1 MKKNRTLRVSALL
14 LALTLITSCFVGG
27 TFAKYTSSVAPS
39 DTAKV
44 AKWQI
49 KVNGTDV
56 TVADPQVT
64 FDLFQD
70 TVLDT
75 DDATPEADVK
85 QGKTLIAPGTA
96 GHFDIKVENL
106 SEVTA
111 KFTINFTEEVTG
123 NGSTD
128 LPLEYQI
135 VTKGASADE
144 GAWESDIAQLNTTV
158 ASIAMENGT
167 NEYTVHWRWAFAD
180 GTNDA
185 NDTKLG
191 VAAQGAAVT
200 AKVTATITV
209 DQID

>member
-14 LALTLITSCFVGG
+14 LALTLITTCFVGG
-27 TFAKYTSSVAPS
+27 TFAKYTSSVTTS

-56 TVADPQVT
+56 TVTDPQVT

-70 TVLDT
+70 TVLDS
-75 DDATPEADVK
+75 DDTNAETDVK
-85 QGKTLIAPGTA
+85 QGNTLIAPGTA

-106 SEVTA
+106 SEVNA
-111 KFTINFTEEVTG
+111 KFTIAFTEEVTG
-123 NGSTD
+123 NGGTD

-135 VTKGASADE
+135 VAKGASVAD
-144 GAWESDIAQLNTTV
+144 GAWKGDIAQLNTAV
-158 ASIAMENGT
+158 DSIAMESGT
-167 NEYTVHWRWAFAD
+167 NEYTVHWRWNFAD
-180 GTNDA
+180 GTNDV

-191 VAAQGAAVT
+191 VAAQGEVSV
-200 AKVTATITV
+200 KVTATITV
-209 DQID
+209 DQVD

>member
-14 LALTLITSCFVGG
+14 LALTLITTCFVGG

-49 KVNGTDV
+49 EVNDTDV

-75 DDATPEADVK
+75 NDTDVEADVK
-85 QGKTLIAPGTA
+85 QSNTLIAPGTA

-106 SEVTA
+106 SEVNA
-111 KFTINFTEEVTG
+111 EFTIAFKEEVTG
-123 NGSTD
+123 NGGTD
-128 LPLEYQI
+128 LPIEYQI
-135 VTKGASADE
+135 VAKGSPADG
-144 GAWESDIAQLNTTV
+144 GAWEDDISQLNTAV
-158 ASIAMENGT
+158 DSIAMEGGS
-167 NEYTVHWRWAFAD
+167 NEYTVHWRWDFAD
-180 GTNDA
+180 GTNDV

-191 VAAQGAAVT
+191 VAAAQGEVSV
-200 AKVTATITV
+200 KVTATITV
-209 DQID
+209 DQVD